1 MKNNYLV
8 VIAGPTASG
17 KTKLSI
23 ELAKKFKT
31 EIVSADS
38 RQIYKELLIGTAAP
52 DKDQLQTVKHH
63 FIRNISISE
72 GYNASKYEFEALSL
86 LGELFKKHKIIF
98 LVGGSGLYIDAVCN
112 GIDDF
117 PDTDPVLRRELENKY
132 KEEGL
137 EGLRGQLKILDPLTY
152 SRIDLK
158 NPKRIQKALEIT
170 LMTGRPYSSF
180 LSGAKKEREFG
191 IIRIGLN
198 LSREDLYHNINE
210 RVLIMMEQGL
220 EQEARKFYPVRHFNS
235 LNTVGYR
242 ELFDY
247 FDGFTTLDEAITRIQ
262 ANTRKYA
269 RKQLTWFRKK
279 DTYTWFFPWQTHEIE
294 LFINKIT
301 GETDD
306 KEEKR

>member
-1 MKNNYLV
+1 MRNKYLV

-17 KTKLSI
+17 KTKLSL
-23 ELAKKFKT
+23 ELIKKFKT
-31 EIVSADS
+31 EIISADS

-52 DKDQLQTVKHH
+52 DEDQLKVVKHH
-63 FIRNISISE
+63 FIRKTSISE
-72 GYNASKYEFEALSL
+72 SYNASKYEFEVLAL
-86 LGELFKKHKIIF
+86 LGDLFEKYQLIF

-117 PDTDPVLRRELENKY
+117 PGTDPALRREIEDIY
-132 KEEGL
+132 KEEGI
-137 EGLRGQLKILDPLTY
+137 EGLRRQLKVLDPLTY
-152 SRIDLK
+152 SRVDLK
-158 NPKRIQKALEIT
+158 NPKRIQKALEIS

-180 LSGAKKEREFG
+180 LSGVKKEREFE

-210 RVLIMMEQGL
+210 RVLLMMEQGL
-220 EQEARKFYPVRHFNS
+220 EEEARNFYPLRHYNA

-247 FDGFTTLDEAITRIQ
+247 FDGLTTREEAVERIK

-279 DTYTWFFPWQTHEIE
+279 NEYTWFYPWQTNEIE
-294 LFINKIT
+294 MFINNYIGK
-301 GETDD
+301 TDG
-306 KEEKR
+306 KENN